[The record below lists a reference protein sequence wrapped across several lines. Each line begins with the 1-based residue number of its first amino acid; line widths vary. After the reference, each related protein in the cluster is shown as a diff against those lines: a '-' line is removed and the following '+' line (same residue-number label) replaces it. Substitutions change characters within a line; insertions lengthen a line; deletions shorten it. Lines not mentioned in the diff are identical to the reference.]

1 MWAYL
6 THLKHIR
13 SLATTKQRDFWE
25 GNAGDE
31 RTFIFGVLMEGK
43 GKWLEIWR
51 EGKNCE
57 KSEFYFDLCRI

>member
-1 MWAYL
+1 MGPLL

-13 SLATTKQRDFWE
+13 SLVTTKQRAFLE

-31 RTFIFGVLMEGK
+31 RTFIFGVLMERK

-57 KSEFYFDLCRI
+57 SEFYFDLCRI